1 MLYNN
6 FTFAAIDLGITDSDR
21 LLMLEEVKALDNND
35 HFYNEF
41 RGCRMIPIFNKSG
54 ELGKTQNGTNSRTF
68 KYTTAGQKCP
78 TIRHICETKLFP
90 WMDPPGRVT
99 ILRTSPGTG
108 LNVHIDCREDEI
120 GSLQHK
126 YRLVL
131 NGSIDQLYFIDSN
144 GNKVYVPNYYN
155 SYVIDGSHAHSIDA
169 GKEEKITL
177 CIGAPWKG
185 SSNNAYK
192 NLINESNYILKVS
205 RSVIKEQWVDPAF
218 TK

>member
-1 MLYNN
+1 MSYDN
-6 FTFAAIDLGITDSDR
+6 FTFAAIDIDITDSDR
-21 LLMLEEVKALDNND
+21 LLMLDEVRSLDNED

-41 RGCRMIPIFNKSG
+41 RGCRMIPIFNSSG
-54 ELGKTQNGTNSRTF
+54 KLGRTQNGINGSTF
-68 KYTTAGQKCP
+68 KYTPAGQKCP
-78 TIRHICETKLFP
+78 TIRHICETKIFP

-108 LNVHIDCREDEI
+108 LNVHIDCKENEI

-131 NGSIDQLYFIDSN
+131 NGSIDHLYFIDRN
-144 GNKVYVPNYYN
+144 GNKVYVPNHYN

-169 GKEEKITL
+169 GEEEKITL

-185 SSNNAYK
+185 SSNNIYK
-192 NLINESNYILKVS
+192 NMINKSDYILKVS
-205 RSVIKEQWVDPAF
+205 RSSIQQQWVDPAF
-218 TK
+218 AK